1 MTQSNLPAIIG
12 PGNTYIPLLAVQQRP
27 HSLVYQMPVREHGSA
42 AEATAASLAA
52 RARLRNTRSPT
63 DRPVPVRIVRQPRDM
78 LNVTFAEPIEIPMT
92 ESQRIIRDVCVKHGV
107 SYPEIIG
114 PRRGRPIIA
123 ARHEAMYRLSK
134 ETTLSLPAIG
144 RRMGGKD
151 HTTVIHAI
159 RKFEALLRGETYVQT
174 RYGKAKLEGAQ

>member
-27 HSLVYQMPVREHGSA
+27 HSRVYQMPVREHGSA
-42 AEATAASLAA
+42 AEATAASFAA
-52 RARLRNTRSPT
+52 RARLRTAKVVSA
-63 DRPVPVRIVRQPRDM
+63 RPAAPIVRQPRDM

-92 ESQRIIRDVCVKHGV
+92 ETQRIIRDVCVKHGI

-114 PRRGRPIIA
+114 HRRARPIIA

-151 HTTVIHAI
+151 HTTVLHAV

-174 RYGKAKLEGAQ
+174 RCGKARQEGAR